1 MKEPNDILLPLN
13 PNKINGLQGTNLFFS
28 WALRKLS
35 ELWLLKKKEEKNI
48 KRKIVKNFRL
58 KL

>member
-13 PNKINGLQGTNLFFS
+13 LNKINGLQGTNLFFS

-35 ELWLLKKKEEKNI
+35 ELWLLKKKKKKKTLKEK
-48 KRKIVKNFRL
+48 L
-58 KL
+58 

>member
-35 ELWLLKKKEEKNI
+35 ELWLLKKKKKKTLKEK
-48 KRKIVKNFRL
+48 L
-58 KL
+58 